1 MRHAEYPRLID
12 LALGTLD
19 GAMRA
24 AIVIAAAVLAVAVP
38 AAPAAEPLPVRW
50 EAGAAVEG
58 GRSPDTA
65 PGANDWSCKPS
76 AEHPRPVVLVH
87 GLGASLGA
95 NWQTMSPLL
104 ANNGFCVF
112 GLTYGRRDGN
122 PNTGGLTRMEES
134 SGELEAFVDRVL
146 RETGAKQVDLLGHS
160 EGTVMPRWYLSFRGG
175 AAKVKRYVQ
184 FTPLWDGTNL
194 ALTGDLSDV
203 AGQLGPAFGTI
214 RDGLFAGSCA
224 SCPQFVRGSD
234 YLNTVNAAGPAV
246 EGIEYT
252 GIATK
257 YDELVIPYT
266 SGILEAP
273 NVKNFVL
280 QDVCPTDYSEHAA
293 VAWDPVAGQLL
304 LNALDPARARP
315 APCTLI
321 LPSGTPDPPRVGL
334 AAAPNA
340 GNAPGARRCLSRRSS
355 IGPRNIGRIR
365 LGLTRRA
372 LLRRAR
378 IAPVQ
383 RPPRSHRYCVRG
395 RAGRVT
401 AVFSS
406 RSRRARVRL
415 VRTTALGHG
424 NRRVRVRSRAAAF
437 RRAYPNRRRIS
448 PGLFRAAPRSRRVLA
463 VRRGRVRFI
472 AVADRGLLRHP
483 RVLRRHLR
491 LVRS

>member
-1 MRHAEYPRLID
+1 MK
-12 LALGTLD
+12 
-19 GAMRA
+19 RA
-24 AIVIAAAVLAVAVP
+24 AISIALALALSAP
-38 AAPAAEPLPVRW
+38 AGAEAAEPLPVRW
-50 EAGAAVEG
+50 EASAAVSG
-58 GRSPDTA
+58 GANPDAA
-65 PGANDWSCKPS
+65 PGANDWSCRPT

-87 GLGASLGA
+87 GLGATLGA

-134 SGELEAFVDRVL
+134 SGELRVFVDRVL
-146 RETGAKQVDLLGHS
+146 RETGAKRVDLLGHS

-184 FTPLWDGTNL
+184 LTPLWDGTNL

-203 AGQLGPAFGTI
+203 AGRLGPAFGTI

-234 YLNTVNAAGPAV
+234 YLDTVNAAGPAI

-266 SGILEAP
+266 SGILDAP
-273 NVKNFVL
+273 NVTNLVL
-280 QDVCPTDYSEHAA
+280 QDVCPTDYSEHAG

-304 LNALDPARARP
+304 LNALDPARAR
-315 APCTLI
+315 AVPCTLV
-321 LPSGTPDPPRVGL
+321 LPSGTPDPPPVGL
-334 AAAPNA
+334 AAESKADGPDAPR
-340 GNAPGARRCLSRRSS
+340 GCLSRRSS
-355 IGPRNIGRIR
+355 IGPRNIGRVR

-372 LLRRAR
+372 LQRRAR
-378 IAPVQ
+378 IAPA
-383 RPPRSHRYCVRG
+383 RRTPRSLRYCVRG
-395 RAGRVT
+395 RSGRVT
-401 AVFSS
+401 AFFAG
-406 RSRRARVRL
+406 RSQSARVRL

-437 RRAYPNRRRIS
+437 RRAYPSRRRIA
-448 PGLFRAAPRSRRVLA
+448 PGLFRAGPRSRRVIA
-463 VRRGRVRFI
+463 VRRGRVRLI
-472 AVADRGLLRHP
+472 AVAVPGLLRHP
-483 RVLRRHLR
+483 RVLRRYLR
-491 LVRS
+491 LARS